1 MKNWLNKPMTWG
13 SYLKFGAIC
22 SLIGIAISAATMII
36 TFTNVI
42 DNFKTW
48 IDESMNYVRMRR
60 F

>member
-1 MKNWLNKPMTWG
+1 MKNWLNKPMTWE

-36 TFTNVI
+36 TFTNMI
-42 DNFKTW
+42 DDFKTW